1 MLSMDVMTDTEI
13 QVLFV
18 KHAATS
24 SGELVISMYFKL
36 DLTIYLH
43 VQAMSKLRQRYDE
56 LKERYGVSDIT
67 VSVQSKDRSSNRLS
81 FILSYN

>member
-1 MLSMDVMTDTEI
+1 
-13 QVLFV
+13 
-18 KHAATS
+18 
-24 SGELVISMYFKL
+24 
-36 DLTIYLH
+36 
-43 VQAMSKLRQRYDE
+43 MSKLRQRYDE